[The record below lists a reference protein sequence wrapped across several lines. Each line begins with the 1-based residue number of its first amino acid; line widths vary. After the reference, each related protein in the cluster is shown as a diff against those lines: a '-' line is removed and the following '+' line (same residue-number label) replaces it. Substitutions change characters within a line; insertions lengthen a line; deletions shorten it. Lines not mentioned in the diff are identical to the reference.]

1 MKANAESEAELRE
14 RIERLEAENGD
25 LRGENKEL
33 RDRVSA
39 LEAEHNEYR
48 ARNEL
53 DKAEIRQDLHG
64 QIEDRSA
71 EDENTSVEDIWL
83 FGQPIGKLINGL
95 IENQST
101 DQSDENNE
109 PDDRRS
115 SLAQL
120 IDLPAEKAKEVLP
133 ENGQRARIVAMRLPE
148 FGRKAMQGRWILD
161 SAGVKKLL
169 RDLGVNPHDE
179 TASRVMNFIADLG
192 QGDVED
198 KMHKG
203 DRILVFDPDRV
214 SEYGTGPEP
223 DVIRSPRDV
232 MYAREGGPAKGAV

>member
-1 MKANAESEAELRE
+1 MTESTTESEAELRA
-14 RIERLEAENGD
+14 RIEALEAENERKD
-25 LRGENKEL
+25 ERIEALE
-33 RDRVSA
+33 A

-71 EDENTSVEDIWL
+71 EDENTGLEDIWL
-83 FGQPIGKLINGL
+83 CGQPIGKLINGL

-161 SAGVKKLL
+161 SAGVKDFLQ
-169 RDLGVNPHDE
+169 DVGVNPHDE

-192 QGDVED
+192 QDDVED
-198 KMHKG
+198 KIHKG
-203 DRILVFDPDRV
+203 NRILVFDPDRV
-214 SEYGTGPEP
+214 AEYGTGDEP
-223 DVIRSPRDV
+223 AEIRSPSDV
-232 MYAREGGPAKGAV
+232 IWSREGGPAKGAV